1 MVPEFQPGAGPAAA
15 PESLPEPTPA
25 RAIGLLACPGGDLLA
40 PIRPIQRRTVMT
52 RLDDRVVLV
61 TGAARGVGAT
71 IARTL
76 AEAGANVVLADIL
89 VAEGEKTAAEIGE
102 RARFAPLDVTK
113 EEDWSRVVAETLETH
128 GRIDAL
134 VNNAAVL
141 HLGTL
146 ENTPPD
152 VFRRILEVNAVGPYL
167 GTRAVLASMKAQGS
181 GSIVHV
187 SSIDGLVGMNGV
199 TAYSTSKFGVRGL
212 AKSSA
217 LELGRSGIRVNSV
230 CPAGGNPEMYGP
242 WFEQL
247 GEIADQTEAYND
259 NRGIPGVVAFE
270 AIANAVLYLASDA
283 SAGVTGI
290 DLPVDGGATAG
301 KFILGFNSL

>member
-1 MVPEFQPGAGPAAA
+1 
-15 PESLPEPTPA
+15 
-25 RAIGLLACPGGDLLA
+25 
-40 PIRPIQRRTVMT
+40 MT
-52 RLDDRVVLV
+52 RLDDRVVIV

-76 AEAGANVVLADIL
+76 ADAGGTVVLADIL
-89 VAEGEKTAAEIGE
+89 VPEGEKTAAEIGG
-102 RARFAPLDVTK
+102 RAHFEALDVTR
-113 EEDWSRVVAETLETH
+113 EPDWSRVVERTLERF
-128 GRIDAL
+128 GRIDGL

-146 ENTPPD
+146 ENTPPE
-152 VFRRILEVNAVGPYL
+152 VFRRVLEVNAVGPYL
-167 GTRAVLASMKAQGS
+167 GTRAVLETMKARGS

-199 TAYSTSKFGVRGL
+199 SAYCTSKFGVRGL

-217 LELGRSGIRVNSV
+217 LELGRAGIRVNSV

-247 GEIADQTEAYND
+247 GAIADQTQAYND
-259 NRGIPGVVAFE
+259 NRGIPGTVAFE
-270 AIANAVLYLASDA
+270 AIAGAVLYLVSDA
-283 SAGVTGI
+283 SDGVTGI

-301 KFILGFNSL
+301 KFILGFNDL

>member
-1 MVPEFQPGAGPAAA
+1 M
-15 PESLPEPTPA
+15 S
-25 RAIGLLACPGGDLLA
+25 
-40 PIRPIQRRTVMT
+40 
-52 RLDDRVVLV
+52 RLDDRVALV

-76 AEAGANVVLADIL
+76 ADAGANVVLADIL
-89 VAEGEKTAAEIGE
+89 VAEGEKTAAEIGD

-113 EEDWSRVVAETLETH
+113 EQDWSRVLADTLESH
-128 GRIDAL
+128 GLIDAV

-146 ENTPPD
+146 ENSPPD

-301 KFILGFNSL
+301 KFILGFNAL

>member
-1 MVPEFQPGAGPAAA
+1 
-15 PESLPEPTPA
+15 
-25 RAIGLLACPGGDLLA
+25 
-40 PIRPIQRRTVMT
+40 MT
-52 RLDDRVVLV
+52 RLDDRVAIV

-76 AEAGANVVLADIL
+76 AEAGATVVLSDIL
-89 VAEGEKTAAEIGE
+89 VAEGEKAAADIGG
-102 RARFAPLDVTK
+102 RARFTALDVTR
-113 EEDWSRVVAETLETH
+113 EDDWARVVDETVEVH
-128 GRIDAL
+128 GRVDVL

-146 ENTPPD
+146 EHTSPD
-152 VFRRILEVNAVGPYL
+152 VFRRVLEVNAVGPYL
-167 GTRAVLASMKAQGS
+167 GTRAVLGPMKAQGS

-199 TAYSTSKFGVRGL
+199 SAYCTSKFGVRGL
-212 AKSSA
+212 AKASA

-247 GEIADQTEAYND
+247 SNFTDQTQAYKD
-259 NRGIPGVVAFE
+259 NRGIPGTVALE
-270 AIANAVLYLASDA
+270 AIANAVLYLASDV
-283 SAGVTGI
+283 SSGVTGV

-301 KFILGFNSL
+301 KFIAGFNTL

>member
-1 MVPEFQPGAGPAAA
+1 M
-15 PESLPEPTPA
+15 S
-25 RAIGLLACPGGDLLA
+25 
-40 PIRPIQRRTVMT
+40 
-52 RLDDRVVLV
+52 RLDDRVALV

-76 AEAGANVVLADIL
+76 AEAGASVVVTDLL
-89 VAEGEKTAAEIGE
+89 EAEGGKVAAGLGPS
-102 RARFAPLDVTK
+102 ARFARLDVTQ
-113 EEDWSRVVAETLETH
+113 EADWARVVEETLAEL
-128 GRIDAL
+128 GRIDVL

-146 ENTPPD
+146 ENTPPE
-152 VFRRILEVNAVGPYL
+152 VFRRVLEVNAVGPYL
-167 GTRAVLASMKAQGS
+167 GMRAVLAAMKARGA
-181 GSIVHV
+181 GSIVNV

-212 AKSSA
+212 AKSAA

-230 CPAGGNPEMYGP
+230 CPAGGNPQMYGP
-242 WFEQL
+242 WMEKL
-247 GEIADQTEAYND
+247 VGIADQTQAYND
-259 NRGIPGVVAFE
+259 NRGIPGTVSFE

-301 KFILGFNSL
+301 KFIAGFNSL